1 MNVSFVERTSKGKQ
15 ISNENSF
22 YIFEFPFESFR
33 ESLNHPKHLS
43 RKQTNYIFMN

>member
-22 YIFEFPFESFR
+22 YIFEFSFESF
-33 ESLNHPKHLS
+33 ESLSITLN
-43 RKQTNYIFMN
+43 T